1 VFPVRLSS
9 LAKGIRFAI
18 HSMLY
23 GIERIA
29 VAEEIAVRELARGAY
44 IVIREGTARARILC
58 YGKPHRIVITGI
70 RIAILDRDG
79 RKLRELSIEYPGIP
93 SRARMAGEHVEIDLR
108 DQQAVGIDHSGGGS

>member
-1 VFPVRLSS
+1 MKLSNLVKS
-9 LAKGIRFAI
+9 IRTLI

-23 GIERIA
+23 GIERIV

-44 IVIREGTARARILC
+44 IVIREGVAKVRIAC

-79 RKLRELSIEYPGIP
+79 RRLREINIEYPGIP

-108 DQQAVGIDHSGGGS
+108 DQPALEIGFRREQQS

>member
-1 VFPVRLSS
+1 
-9 LAKGIRFAI
+9 
-18 HSMLY
+18 MLY

-29 VAEEIAVRELARGAY
+29 VMEEIAVREIARGAY
-44 IVIREGTARARILC
+44 IVIRGGVAKARILC

-93 SRARMAGEHVEIDLR
+93 HRARMADEHVEIDLR
-108 DQQAVGIDHSGGGS
+108 DQQAIEIDHSGGVP